1 MESGTKL
8 RPGYMVI
15 NNGMIHYQSKAIK
28 VFNMIKLHG
37 KSIRVNKD
45 TKSLDVGANLFIGNL
60 DHASI
65 YLGGN
70 GNFTLIYWYSLKL
83 TRKTPT
89 ASTYKSV
96 IICATSTMFKRI
108 GLPKP
113 NLNSEYSQR
122 LSTLLCR
129 KVWSRSKS
137 LREKLTSLWSENI
150 TEVAR
155 EGGSD
160 EVELNWDSYEKAN
173 QEISSDKLKL
183 AEEKAITKEQDKM
196 RAEEAAHGKY
206 REDEE
211 SCGKKYFKRE
221 RDQLKGRTKKTKQ
234 NKKNA
239 TTSRSKLKKR
249 LTKIHKKKTSLGI
262 IPIGKYMV
270 VSYSQAGETGLGT
283 DKEREEK
290 EEEEIFHYLII
301 SKLARTNKEM
311 SNLIQGIIASHRLN
325 AFKNLLR
332 EGVYELSVFDV
343 ARRNS
348 HFKLCETLVCFRF
361 TEECASLV
369 FLMLLSIP
377 TEMFRFCKYEQRM
390 ALANSNVDLF
400 AMW

>member
-1 MESGTKL
+1 MSNIFS
-8 RPGYMVI
+8 V
-15 NNGMIHYQSKAIK
+15 
-28 VFNMIKLHG
+28 LHFR
-37 KSIRVNKD
+37 SCKD
-45 TKSLDVGANLFIGNL
+45 RDTMNSRGFGFISYGSY
-60 DHASI
+60 DASHAA
-65 YLGGN
+65 
-70 GNFTLIYWYSLKL
+70 TESLKL

-196 RAEEAAHGKY
+196 RAEEAAHAKY

-221 RDQLKGRTKKTKQ
+221 R
-234 NKKNA
+234 
-239 TTSRSKLKKR
+239 
-249 LTKIHKKKTSLGI
+249 
-262 IPIGKYMV
+262 
-270 VSYSQAGETGLGT
+270 ET
-283 DKEREEK
+283 
-290 EEEEIFHYLII
+290 
-301 SKLARTNKEM
+301 N
-311 SNLIQGIIASHRLN
+311 
-325 AFKNLLR
+325 
-332 EGVYELSVFDV
+332 
-343 ARRNS
+343 
-348 HFKLCETLVCFRF
+348 
-361 TEECASLV
+361 
-369 FLMLLSIP
+369 
-377 TEMFRFCKYEQRM
+377 
-390 ALANSNVDLF
+390 
-400 AMW
+400 

>member
-1 MESGTKL
+1 MKDNRRKRDRHSRRKAATEERRRMKAVKDKEKAIDDGEEDREKRSLMESGTKL

-15 NNGMIHYQSKAIK
+15 NNGMIHYQSKPIK

-65 YLGGN
+65 CLGGN

-211 SCGKKYFKRE
+211 SCGKKYITRE
-221 RDQLKGRTKKTKQ
+221 RDQIKGRTKKTKQ

-311 SNLIQGIIASHRLN
+311 
-325 AFKNLLR
+325 
-332 EGVYELSVFDV
+332 VFHQNFV
-343 ARRNS
+343 
-348 HFKLCETLVCFRF
+348 FFFTL
-361 TEECASLV
+361 ESLD
-369 FLMLLSIP
+369 P
-377 TEMFRFCKYEQRM
+377 
-390 ALANSNVDLF
+390 D
-400 AMW
+400 

>member
-15 NNGMIHYQSKAIK
+15 NNGMIHYQS
-28 VFNMIKLHG
+28 
-37 KSIRVNKD
+37 
-45 TKSLDVGANLFIGNL
+45 KSLDVGANLFIGNL

-70 GNFTLIYWYSLKL
+70 GNFTLIYWYVRKLQSLIRFGFYKMWMNRLFVIRSNPEVESLSCKDRDTMNSRGFGFISYGSYDASHAATESLKL

-311 SNLIQGIIASHRLN
+311 
-325 AFKNLLR
+325 
-332 EGVYELSVFDV
+332 
-343 ARRNS
+343 NS
-348 HFKLCETLVCFRF
+348 
-361 TEECASLV
+361 ASLTRSHLTNSQSLTQARV
-369 FLMLLSIP
+369 TTDEQLLHMNIQ
-377 TEMFRFCKYEQRM
+377 EG
-390 ALANSNVDLF
+390 
-400 AMW
+400 

>member
-37 KSIRVNKD
+37 NSIRVNKD

-65 YLGGN
+65 YLGVLHFRSCKDRDTMNSRGF
-70 GNFTLIYWYSLKL
+70 GFISYGSYDASHAATESLKL

-129 KVWSRSKS
+129 KVWCV
-137 LREKLTSLWSENI
+137 LLCQDPSLWSENI

-183 AEEKAITKEQDKM
+183 AEEKAITKEQEKM

-211 SCGKKYFKRE
+211 SCGKKYIKRE
-221 RDQLKGRTKKTKQ
+221 RDQIKGRTKKTKQ

-270 VSYSQAGETGLGT
+270 RCIATKDLYDDA
-283 DKEREEK
+283 
-290 EEEEIFHYLII
+290 IYLYGNTE
-301 SKLARTNKEM
+301 L
-311 SNLIQGIIASHRLN
+311 
-325 AFKNLLR
+325 KNW
-332 EGVYELSVFDV
+332 DV
-343 ARRNS
+343 EFVKVEYQS
-348 HFKLCETLVCFRF
+348 
-361 TEECASLV
+361 
-369 FLMLLSIP
+369 
-377 TEMFRFCKYEQRM
+377 
-390 ALANSNVDLF
+390 
-400 AMW
+400 